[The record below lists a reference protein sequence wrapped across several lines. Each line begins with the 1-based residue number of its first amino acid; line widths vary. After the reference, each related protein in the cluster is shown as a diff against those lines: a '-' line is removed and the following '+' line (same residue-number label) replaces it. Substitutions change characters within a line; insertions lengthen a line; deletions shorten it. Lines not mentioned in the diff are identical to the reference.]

1 MVVSELL
8 RKVAKLQPKYSSKNT
23 PEMEERGRLIR
34 KELPS
39 AFRESL
45 PGFQAAMH
53 PYEEELEI
61 EGRDGIGRKTPAP
74 WVRFYSNRLS
84 PSATQGF
91 YVVIHFSTDGTKCFF
106 TLGTGVTKFDS
117 ESGDLKNIDDDEVK
131 NRTGWVV
138 STLEDSGAQIDEY
151 RDEISIGSPLK
162 LPKRFEL
169 GTALCRTF
177 DTERLD
183 DLEVF
188 EALKEL
194 LGFLSL
200 IYVSVDRMDHLPFS
214 EAVMVQAEGHVSAN
228 REERNKSQGRGLTAT
243 QRKAVEIRAME
254 MVREAL
260 ENEDYTVIDTSAN
273 KPYDFLAERGSE
285 EVKVEVKGTTSKFC
299 DAVQMT
305 RNEVRLHREENG
317 ATALGIVSGIVLQES
332 NGSFTGTGGSL
343 ELIVPWDI
351 SNWTCEPV
359 TYLVKK
365 RS

>member
-8 RKVAKLQPKYSSKNT
+8 RKVAEFQPKYSSDNT
-23 PEMEERGRLIR
+23 SEMKERGRLIR
-34 KELPS
+34 QELPLRFKDTLS
-39 AFRESL
+39 D
-45 PGFQAAMH
+45 FQVALH
-53 PYEEELEI
+53 PYGDELKI
-61 EGRDGIGRKTPAP
+61 QGSDGKGRKTPAP
-74 WVRFYSNRLS
+74 WVRFFSNRLS
-84 PSATQGF
+84 PKATEGF
-91 YVVIHFSTDGTKCFF
+91 YVVIHFSTDGSKCFF
-106 TLGTGVTKFDS
+106 TLGTAVTKWDS
-117 ESGDLKNIDDDEVK
+117 DIGDLKAIDDDEVK
-131 NRTGWVV
+131 SRTDWVV
-138 STLEDSGAQIDEY
+138 STLQESGARIDDY

-188 EALKEL
+188 ETLKEL

-200 IYVSVDRMDHLPFS
+200 IYVSVDRMDHLPVS
-214 EAVMVQAEGHVSAN
+214 EAVMVQAEVHVSAN
-228 REERNKSQGRGLTAT
+228 REERNKSQGRGLTAP

-332 NGSFTGTGGSL
+332 NGSITGTGGSL

-351 SNWTCEPV
+351 SEWTCEPV